1 MRTVE
6 RLEKQRKLR
15 QQKRNL
21 PQPDEEMEE
30 ELERPSFVPLNQKKS
45 MFDSG
50 ADKTFGGINTA
61 PSIFS
66 KTAVFHD

>member
-15 QQKRNL
+15 QHKRNL
-21 PQPDEEMEE
+21 PPPDEETEE
-30 ELERPSFVPLNQKKS
+30 ELERPSFVPLNQNKS